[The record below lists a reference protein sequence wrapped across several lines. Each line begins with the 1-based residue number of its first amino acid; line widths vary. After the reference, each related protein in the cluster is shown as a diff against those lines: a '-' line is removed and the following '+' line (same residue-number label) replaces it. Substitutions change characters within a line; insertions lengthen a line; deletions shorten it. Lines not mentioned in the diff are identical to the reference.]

1 MSSPR
6 FGEQIEEDPSV
17 CYRHPDRQSWVLCQ
31 RCGRTICPECQ
42 ILAPVGVQC
51 PDCVREA
58 GGSVQWTPTH
68 TKPVKKRAAARRVPT
83 ASATASSGIGQYF
96 SRMLR
101 PDHETPVLSWS
112 FAGASLLLWI
122 VGFFAANAPLTLLAA
137 FPGTSWQVWRY
148 VTAPF
153 AFFSAFDFRVILSFV
168 LSLLFWMLIAPTVE
182 RQLGRAR
189 FATVFFAAAAFAAAA
204 MVLSGGIEY
213 GLTGGLFGLFG
224 GYAVL
229 LWSYPPA
236 RTQILV
242 VIAINLMLN
251 IFMGGA
257 GLPSIVG
264 GLIAGAGST
273 YLLQFY
279 ADRARSRPATPYLI
293 IGGAV
298 VVAILAAIL
307 ATSL

>member
-1 MSSPR
+1 VSSPR

-51 PDCVREA
+51 PECVQES
-58 GGSVQWTPTH
+58 GGSVQWTPTN
-68 TKPVKKRAAARRVPT
+68 TKPVKKRAAARRAPV
-83 ASATASSGIGQYF
+83 ASESRSGAGQYF
-96 SRMLR
+96 ARLLR
-101 PDHETPVLSWS
+101 PGDTTPVLSWS
-112 FAGASLLLWI
+112 FAAVSLLLWI
-122 VGFFAANAPLTLLAA
+122 VGFFTANAPLALLSAH
-137 FPGTSWQVWRY
+137 PGASVQIWRY
-148 VTAPF
+148 FTAPF
-153 AFFSAFDFRVILSFV
+153 AYFSAFDFRVV
-168 LSLLFWMLIAPTVE
+168 LGLALGLLFWMLIAPTVE
-182 RQLGRAR
+182 RQLGRPR
-189 FATVFFAAAAFAAAA
+189 FLAVFFAAAAFAAAA
-204 MVLSGGIEY
+204 MVLAGSIEY

-236 RTQILV
+236 RAQILII
-242 VIAINLMLN
+242 IAINLMLN

-264 GLIAGAGST
+264 GLVAGAGAT
-273 YLLQFY
+273 YLFQFY
-279 ADRARSRPATPYLI
+279 ADRARSKPRTPYLI

-298 VVAILAAIL
+298 AVAILAAIL
-307 ATSL
+307 ATAF

>member
-1 MSSPR
+1 MNSPR
-6 FGEQIEEDPSV
+6 FGEQVEEDPSV

-58 GGSVQWTPTH
+58 GGSVQWTPTN
-68 TKPVKKRAAARRVPT
+68 TKPVKKRAATRRVPV
-83 ASATASSGIGQYF
+83 ASASRSGAGQYF
-96 SRMLR
+96 ARLLR
-101 PDHETPVLSWS
+101 PGDSTPVLSWS
-112 FAGASLLLWI
+112 FAGTSLLLWI
-122 VGFFAANAPLTLLAA
+122 VGFFSANAPLALLAA
-137 FPGTSWQVWRY
+137 HPGASVQVWRY

-153 AFFSAFDFRVILSFV
+153 AFVSALDFRVV
-168 LSLLFWMLIAPTVE
+168 LSLLLSLVFWMLIAPTVE

-236 RTQILV
+236 RAQILI
-242 VIAINLMLN
+242 VIAINLVLN
-251 IFMGGA
+251 IFMGGG

-264 GLIAGAGST
+264 GLVAGAGAT
-273 YLLQFY
+273 YLFQFY
-279 ADRARSRPATPYLI
+279 AERARSKPSTPYLI
-293 IGGAV
+293 IAGAV
-298 VVAILAAIL
+298 VVAILGAII
-307 ATSL
+307 ATAF

>member
-1 MSSPR
+1 
-6 FGEQIEEDPSV
+6 
-17 CYRHPDRQSWVLCQ
+17 
-31 RCGRTICPECQ
+31 
-42 ILAPVGVQC
+42 
-51 PDCVREA
+51 
-58 GGSVQWTPTH
+58 VQWTPTN
-68 TKPVKKRAAARRVPT
+68 TKPVKKRAAARRAPT
-83 ASATASSGIGQYF
+83 ASGSRPSGVREYF
-96 SRMLR
+96 SRLLR
-101 PDHETPVLSWS
+101 PDHSTPILSWS

-122 VGFFAANAPLTLLAA
+122 VGFFTANAPLALLSAH
-137 FPGTSWQVWRY
+137 PGASWQIWRY
-148 VTAPF
+148 FTAPF
-153 AFFSAFDFRVILSFV
+153 AYISSLEFRVV
-168 LSLLFWMLIAPTVE
+168 LSLALSLVFWMLIAPTVE

-189 FATVFFAAAAFAAAA
+189 FLAVFFAAAAFAAAA
-204 MVLSGGIEY
+204 MVLAGSIEY

-251 IFMGGA
+251 IFMGGY

-264 GLIAGAGST
+264 GLVAGAGAT
-273 YLLQFY
+273 YLFQFY

-298 VVAILAAIL
+298 AAAILGAIL